1 MFIFVRDREIE
12 RRRGERGES
21 REIENIE
28 MHLVYTYFLRLALAV
43 MLPL

>member
-28 MHLVYTYFLRLALAV
+28 MHLVYTSIIKYF
-43 MLPL
+43 

>member
-12 RRRGERGES
+12 RRGERGES
-21 REIENIE
+21 KEVENIE